1 VSKAGAAQAAPAAG
15 TGRPLVASG
24 AAFLIRSFS
33 LGAGFGGPESADSCS
48 R

>member
-15 TGRPLVASG
+15 TGANYQKK
-24 AAFLIRSFS
+24 IIS
-33 LGAGFGGPESADSCS
+33 LGTGNGCPESADSGP